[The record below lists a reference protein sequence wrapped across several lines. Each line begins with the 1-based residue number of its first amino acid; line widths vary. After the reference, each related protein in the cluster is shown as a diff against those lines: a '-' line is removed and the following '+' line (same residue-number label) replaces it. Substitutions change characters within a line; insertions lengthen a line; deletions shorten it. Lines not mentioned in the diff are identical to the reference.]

1 MWLEERVLW
10 GWEREEPCSSTSMGQ
25 LCCVYGSH
33 GSVWQTPWLVNRSHY
48 SLFFSLSLFLLPFS
62 SSSSSS
68 CHLYL
73 YLFVGK
79 GTPHEYIYTR
89 PKQRTHAHTHRRSET
104 HATTPSSTAL
114 RVRLWGM
121 KVRQRDTI
129 ICDGFRQ

>member
-1 MWLEERVLW
+1 VGERGAMQLNIHGPVVLCVW
-10 GWEREEPCSSTSMGQ
+10 VARERLANAMA
-25 LCCVYGSH
+25 
-33 GSVWQTPWLVNRSHY
+33 RK
-48 SLFFSLSLFLLPFS
+48 SLPLFPFFSLSLFLLPFS

-89 PKQRTHAHTHRRSET
+89 PKQHTHAHTQRRSET